1 MRRNVART
9 LAISSLL
16 LVLIAV
22 GTAASSVTL
31 LAQQGQQD
39 GLFGR
44 VSGIASPSPGLNV
57 LTLET
62 TTQGEQRVEAAEN
75 TVVTIP
81 GMAGATADDI
91 SPGDFLAVS
100 GERADDDSLR
110 ASIILVKPDR
120 PALHAH
126 VTGAIAGVMGH
137 QVSIIDKNG
146 NVVTAD
152 LLQTVDG
159 IFPDQVVTALTRH
172 DPRTGSLSLLGVES
186 ADAKITRL
194 HSALKRA
201 IRDGATQNQH
211 NLGERLRGNSTA
223 YLTAL
228 AQLLN
233 RVDSGLGPIFDQA
246 VRSLEELLGAYEL
259 GKPTVMLAGVIDD
272 IDRAGGVAL
281 VSPREGPQ
289 VRLRITGS
297 TVIRR
302 FGRED
307 VIENIE
313 RGHEVESLYDPQ
325 TGEARTI
332 DVLFPTLRADLSGGL
347 LAQAGSGELEG
358 TINVVVPGAVIIRLG
373 TGKFVTLTTTPETRV
388 RIGEQQAEL
397 EDLGPLV
404 RVKVGYS
411 PTTMEALVIETFDRV
426 QGQAFISGVV
436 KSFVPKIK
444 PAARIPGSPDEGNIL
459 IISIAGETEALNI
472 TDSTIIERDGER
484 RNIGIL
490 RVGDL
495 VRPTSRYDT
504 STRELH
510 KLSLRTPVLQ
520 GTILARVTT
529 PGGARYLTVSTDGL
543 NMVTVMITD
552 TTEIARDGERVDFL
566 DLEVGEE
573 VASGLYNPLTLQASS
588 LSVQP
593 PETAR
598 VTGTILELDRERGVA
613 TVAPDAGEP
622 VVLLIPAKPGI
633 IIVNGSPRSIED
645 LKVGDEVRA
654 AFYNPNSK
662 IVARIFTMPQ

>member
-1 MRRNVART
+1 MRRKIART
-9 LAISSLL
+9 LAVSSVL

-22 GTAASSVTL
+22 GTVASSVTL

-44 VSGIASPSPGLNV
+44 VSSIASPSLGLTI

-62 TTQGEQRVEAAEN
+62 TTEGERRVEVAEN
-75 TVVTIP
+75 TIVTAP

-100 GERADDDSLR
+100 GERTDDGRLR
-110 ASIILVKPDR
+110 ASMILVKPDR
-120 PALHAH
+120 PVLHAH
-126 VTGAIAGVMGH
+126 VTGAIAGVMEH

-146 NVVTAD
+146 NVVTTD
-152 LLQTVDG
+152 LLQEVDG
-159 IFPDQVVTALTRH
+159 IFPDRVVTALTRH
-172 DPRTGSLSLLGVES
+172 DPRTGSLSLMAVES
-186 ADAKITRL
+186 ADEKIERL
-194 HSALKRA
+194 SSALNTA
-201 IRDGATQNQH
+201 IRVDATQNQH
-211 NLGERLRGNSTA
+211 NLGERLSENATC

-246 VRSLEELLGAYEL
+246 VRSLEELLGAYRL

-272 IDRAGGVAL
+272 IDRSGGVAL

-289 VRLRITGS
+289 VRLRITAS

-307 VIENIE
+307 VIENLE

-325 TGEARTI
+325 TGEVQTI
-332 DVLFPTLRADLSGGL
+332 DVLFPTLRADLSDGL
-347 LAQAGSGELEG
+347 LAQARSGELEG
-358 TINVVVPGAVIIRLG
+358 TINVVIPGAVIIRLG
-373 TGKFVTLTTTPETRV
+373 AGKFVTLTTTPETRV
-388 RIGEQQAEL
+388 RVGEQEAEL

-411 PTTMEALVIETFDRV
+411 PTTMEALVIETFDAVR
-426 QGQAFISGVV
+426 GQVFISGVV
-436 KSFVPKIK
+436 KSFVPKVK

-459 IISIAGETEALNI
+459 IISVTGETEALNI
-472 TDSTIIERDGER
+472 TDNTLIERDGER
-484 RNIGIL
+484 WSIGTL
-490 RVGDL
+490 QVGDL
-495 VRPTSRYDT
+495 VRPTSRYDA
-504 STRELH
+504 STRELQ
-510 KLSLRTPVLQ
+510 KLSLKTPELR

-529 PGGARYLTVSTDGL
+529 PGGTRYLTVFTDGL

-552 TTEIARDGERVDFL
+552 MTEIARDGEIVDFL
-566 DLEVGEE
+566 ALEVGEK
-573 VASGLYNPLTLQASS
+573 VVSGLYNPLTLQASS
-588 LSVQP
+588 LFVQR

-598 VTGTILELDRERGVA
+598 VTGTILELDRDKGVA

-633 IIVNGSPRSIED
+633 VIVNGSPKSIED
-645 LKVGDEVRA
+645 LNVGDEVRA
-654 AFYNPNSK
+654 AFHNPNTK
-662 IVARIFTMPQ
+662 VVARIFTMPQ